1 MLSAAVPHTA
11 GDPVNVEPGMN
22 PPTDLVLFHNPH
34 SRAAMTRA
42 LLEELG
48 AAFELCV
55 IDFRSNEQ
63 LSPEYHAINPMGK
76 VPAIRHDGVVVTETV
91 AIYIYLAD
99 LYREADLA
107 PAPDDPDRGT
117 YLRWLVF
124 YAACFEPAIGDRAMK
139 REPVP
144 RARSP
149 YADYDTTLAA
159 ITQAL
164 QPGPWLLGERFSA
177 ADVLWGNALRWVT
190 GFGVVEATPPIAD
203 YIARV
208 MARPAEQR
216 ALKADQALAQEMGL
230 A

>member
-1 MLSAAVPHTA
+1 MSSSPR
-11 GDPVNVEPGMN
+11 
-22 PPTDLVLFHNPH
+22 LVFFHNPH
-34 SRAAMTRA
+34 SRAAMTHA

-48 AAFELCV
+48 VDYQQRVL
-55 IDFRSNEQ
+55 DFRHNEQ
-63 LSPEYHAINPMGK
+63 LAAEYRALNPMGK
-76 VPAIRHDGVVVTETV
+76 VPAIRHNGTMVTETV
-91 AIYIYLAD
+91 AIFIYLAD
-99 LYREADLA
+99 TFPQAKLA
-107 PAPDDPDRGT
+107 PALDDPQRGT

-124 YAACFEPAIGDRAMK
+124 YAACFEPALSDRAMK
-139 REPVP
+139 REPSP
-144 RARSP
+144 RTQSP
-149 YADYDTTLAA
+149 YADYETTVAA

-190 GFGVVEATPPIAD
+190 GFGMIEATPVIAD

-216 ALKADQALAQEMGL
+216 ALKADEALAAEMGL